1 MMFHAFIPFF
11 MKKDSKSVHKGEH
24 TRVHKPWKRL

>member
-1 MMFHAFIPFF
+1 MMFHGIYPVF

-24 TRVHKPWKRL
+24 TRVHKPRKRL